1 MKKRIFSLFFVSA
14 LAMGLLS
21 CAYLQTQQRQLAE
34 KLVRLHVVANSDSPS
49 DQAIKLRVRDAVLAA
64 AEPVL
69 GSADDP
75 EQALAAELPALECAA
90 AEMLRAL
97 GREESVSVTLQNER
111 FPTRDYETFSLP
123 AGVYRTLRVMISP
136 KSDRPAPHAPG
147 FISQRPSCCSS
158 RARCVWPKSASC
170 APTRRASNASRVS
183 PDFTPNRCPCVR
195 KMRTPSSEI
204 VRLGG
209 TFVK

>member
-75 EQALAAELPALECAA
+75 DQALAAELPALKCAA

-123 AGVYRTLRVMISP
+123 AGVYRTLRVTIGAGEGHNWWCVIFPPLCAQAAGLSERAVQAL
-136 KSDRPAPHAPG
+136 SD
-147 FISQRPSCCSS
+147 
-158 RARCVWPKSASC
+158 
-170 APTRRASNASRVS
+170 
-183 PDFTPNRCPCVR
+183 DD
-195 KMRTPSSEI
+195 
-204 VRLGG
+204 VRLVTESDGG
-209 TFVK
+209 YVVRFRLLELWDALVQRLS

>member
-123 AGVYRTLRVMISP
+123 AGVYRTLRVTIGAGEGHNWWCVVFPTLCTAASLDEFE
-136 KSDRPAPHAPG
+136 SAAASGG
-147 FISQRPSCCSS
+147 FTDGELRLITEDGAAYKLKFRTVELFEKIREFLTVS
-158 RARCVWPKSASC
+158 RS
-170 APTRRASNASRVS
+170 
-183 PDFTPNRCPCVR
+183 
-195 KMRTPSSEI
+195 
-204 VRLGG
+204 
-209 TFVK
+209 

>member
-123 AGVYRTLRVMISP
+123 AGVYRTLRVTIGVGEGHNWWCVLFPQMCIPTAVQPAAEFSDEQLKVLERRPQYEP
-136 KSDRPAPHAPG
+136 KFALLELFYTLTG
-147 FISQRPSCCSS
+147 E
-158 RARCVWPKSASC
+158 
-170 APTRRASNASRVS
+170 NALDKRQA
-183 PDFTPNRCPCVR
+183 
-195 KMRTPSSEI
+195 EG
-204 VRLGG
+204 L
-209 TFVK
+209 